1 MTQKRYFGT
10 DGVRGRMGEAPITPE
25 LVLKLG
31 YAAGRVL
38 VREATFRAGN
48 DRLQRCPAGQL
59 VDPDGLAER
68 VGLSAKELVVQAVD
82 DPREALS
89 RVQNRTGDR
98 RADQEPA
105 FDHWVDR
112 SICRARPGKSCHQF
126 YFPGDAG

>member
-1 MTQKRYFGT
+1 TIGKLR
-10 DGVRGRMGEAPITPE
+10 RGGESS
-25 LVLKLG
+25 
-31 YAAGRVL
+31 
-38 VREATFRAGN
+38 N

-98 RADQEPA
+98 RGASRRQRGNPA
-105 FDHWVDR
+105 VQLSDR
-112 SICRARPGKSCHQF
+112 TGASERLEIQVLDVALVG
-126 YFPGDAG
+126 